1 MTLRKTLGEWM
12 PKATDE
18 QDESA
23 KVSGSL
29 QAPKWLIGTIVMAL
43 IGATGAGSYATYR
56 TADAT
61 TVGQAE
67 AIAAMTWYHEGE
79 AA

>member
-1 MTLRKTLGEWM
+1 M